1 MTSFEKNSTV
11 SGETFAPGA
20 TTPSPVRTKEEL
32 LELSKK
38 NDQALAAYKKK
49 AEESKKKAEESKKK
63 AEESAPDGVMTSSND
78 SSIASSADFTFDPDR
93 VLDDNGDGRGITV
106 KRENFEVTDDR
117 NNYVSL
123 LIPAW
128 PSTLPAPHNPADYP
142 DTYDLIYLWRMEYRQ
157 DQFGNTIAT
166 PVKVSIEALALPFDV
181 GGGGGGP
188 ISVSLDPLFLPQLP
202 EGPVDWLYSLGHSE
216 IGNEIFSAPKRLYVD
231 QFPPSRGVQ
240 PRALGRPANLPEG
253 AVIDLDYLR
262 RYSIISFPLSD
273 YSGKWPA
280 DQIVINVNG
289 VELAPI
295 DIYPVG
301 GDLVQTIDLSNT
313 IVEGWGA
320 GTKQVRFKLRD
331 RTGWESAE
339 SGSLVVNIQLE
350 DVPTVL
356 PAPILQAA
364 RVNRDVA
371 RAGLT
376 IQIPDIVSAQPND
389 RLVVILQTP
398 SGPQRLS
405 PITYGTAPR
414 TVVATWSNLAQPN
427 GQANYDLSVTYE
439 WSRGEVTPLQ
449 SPPAVVAVD
458 LRTVEPI
465 PVPDDG
471 SPNPLLG
478 QLVVR
483 GGGANPVD
491 NRIRPEDFNL
501 PATIV
506 FTTYPGAEAGS
517 RVRIFYR
524 SGETAEEVIAV
535 PPIELPNPP
544 VEGSTI
550 NVELPWATIARHGN
564 GLKDAYFEVYPP
576 AGSEFED
583 NALLS
588 PVTPVTVAAV
598 VTLTSFVRYLNVDR
612 PDAVNPV
619 TGHGA
624 RENRPAGSPV
634 ATTNILN
641 CNSQPWNGIQLL
653 INEPTLNI
661 GERVT
666 VQLQYAANATGTAP
680 YQAPVEV
687 SGSVTSS
694 GTITLVVPFSDIIFP
709 AGSPVPRGPL
719 TGSFLS
725 SFTVQRETGVVDM
738 SNAVMVRYAVNGS
751 NEGYCAFWGTG
762 RPRRV

>member
-11 SGETFAPGA
+11 VGETSAPGA
-20 TTPSPVRTKEEL
+20 TTPDPEKTKEEY

-38 NDQALAAYKKK
+38 IDKALASYAR
-49 AEESKKKAEESKKK
+49 SKS
-63 AEESAPDGVMTSSND
+63 SMLMSVGVQ
-78 SSIASSADFTFDPDR
+78 ASDPFTIDADKILP
-93 VLDDNGDGRGITV
+93 DNGDGRGITIR
-106 KRENFEVTDDR
+106 RESFEVTDER

-123 LIPAW
+123 TIPPW
-128 PSTLPAPHNPADYP
+128 KSTVPPPNDP
-142 DTYDLIYLWRMEYRQ
+142 DDFIGSSDLIYLWRMDYR
-157 DQFGNTIAT
+157 DDAFGNKVAT
-166 PVKVSIEALALPFDV
+166 PVRVLELARVDFVPPNPAAPEVPVVPEQKVSIEPSFWAQV
-181 GGGGGGP
+181 
-188 ISVSLDPLFLPQLP
+188 P
-202 EGPVDWLYSLGHSE
+202 EGFVDIFYSLGNSE
-216 IGNEIFSAPKRLYVD
+216 IGNEVPSDPQRVYVD
-231 QFPPSRGVQ
+231 QFPPSRGTQ
-240 PRALGRPANLPEG
+240 PRALGRPANLPAG

-262 RYSIISFPLSD
+262 NNPIISFPLPD

-301 GDLVQTIDLSNT
+301 DELVQTIDLSNT
-313 IVEGWGA
+313 VVEGWGV
-320 GTKQVRFKLRD
+320 GTKQVKYKLRD

-364 RVNRDVA
+364 RVNREVA

-376 IQIPDIVSAQPND
+376 IEIPDIASAQPND

-398 SGPQRLS
+398 SGRQRLS

-414 TVVATWSNLAQPN
+414 TVVATWDNLAQPD

-458 LRTVEPI
+458 LRTVGPI
-465 PVPDDG
+465 PDPDDG
-471 SPNPLLG
+471 SPNSLLG

-576 AGSEFED
+576 VGSEFED

-598 VTLTSFVRYLNVDR
+598 VTLTSFVRYLNVDI
-612 PDAVNPV
+612 PDPVNPV

-624 RENRPAGSPV
+624 RENRPAGSTTT
-634 ATTNILN
+634 TTNILN

-661 GERVT
+661 GARVT
-666 VQLQYAANATGTAP
+666 VQLQYSASARGNAP

-709 AGSPVPRGPL
+709 PGSPVPRGPL

-725 SFTVQRETGVVDM
+725 SFTVQREDGVVDM
-738 SNAVMVRYAVNGS
+738 SSAVMVRYAVNGS
-751 NEGYCAFWGTG
+751 NDGYCALWGSG